1 MKRLYLFA
9 LASAIACASGG
20 AGTGSAPNGDRNI
33 ITEQEIQSVPSSS
46 LYDLIEKLRP
56 QFLRSRGATSIT
68 TAGVSEYAV
77 VYVDG
82 HPYGDLGSLRSIVA
96 NQVSGV
102 HYFDA
107 MSAAQRFGTINGSGV
122 IEVTI
127 KR

>member
-20 AGTGSAPNGDRNI
+20 AGTSAAPRVDRNV

-56 QFLRSRGATSIT
+56 HFLRSRGATSIS
-68 TAGVSEYAV
+68 TAGVSECAV

-82 HPYGDLGSLRSIVA
+82 RSYGDIGSLRSIVA
-96 NQVSGV
+96 NQVSEV
-102 HYFDA
+102 HYYDA
-107 MSAAQRFGTINGSGV
+107 TSAAQRFGMINGSGV